1 MEVGYQETLEQL
13 TNMFEGFDQD
23 TIKSV
28 LAANGFLF
36 LKPP

>member
-13 TNMFEGFDQD
+13 TGMFEGFDQE

-28 LAANGFLF
+28 LAANGFLIF
-36 LKPP
+36 QPP